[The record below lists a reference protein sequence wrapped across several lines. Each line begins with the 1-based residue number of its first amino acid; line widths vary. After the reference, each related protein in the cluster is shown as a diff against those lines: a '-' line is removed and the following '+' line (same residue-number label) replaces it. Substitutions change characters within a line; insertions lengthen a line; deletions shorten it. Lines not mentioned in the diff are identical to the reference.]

1 VNLFYHPIE
10 PLPWR
15 CPCGAHA
22 ERKYSLCR
30 KCSDRDTWQRH
41 TVRPCRIRRT
51 FHRFFRAV
59 TKR

>member
-1 VNLFYHPIE
+1 MNLYYNPID

-30 KCSDRDTWQRH
+30 KCSARDTWRRR
-41 TVRPCRIRRT
+41 TVRPRRVRRT
-51 FHRFFRAV
+51 FRRIFRAV
-59 TKR
+59 TK